1 MQVPLLRNVLHC
13 SVVVVTLYG
22 HLCAVR
28 AELFLQRMLD
38 GVNNASLLAQQVLC
52 MSALRSLCLSPP
64 TVHFLHTTCA
74 FATFSLYWFRRW
86 LFWSDRGTHQFIET
100 WRERS
105 RGHDGDETI

>member
-1 MQVPLLRNVLHC
+1 MLCAVVQVPLLRNVLQC

-52 MSALRSLCLSPP
+52 MSALRSICMSAP

-74 FATFSLYWFRRW
+74 PTAEPS
-86 LFWSDRGTHQFIET
+86 
-100 WRERS
+100 
-105 RGHDGDETI
+105 

>member
-1 MQVPLLRNVLHC
+1 MVQVPLLRNVLQC

-52 MSALRSLCLSPP
+52 MSALRSICMSAP
-64 TVHFLHTTCA
+64 TVHFLHTACA
-74 FATFSLYWFRRW
+74 PRVD
-86 LFWSDRGTHQFIET
+86 LFKICYVLEYTA
-100 WRERS
+100 
-105 RGHDGDETI
+105 